1 MKSTIIDDKTLVHS
15 RKLHS
20 SKINCIHVQV
30 NNFLDIIDEFETYIS
45 STTWIDNL
53 DEIAQ
58 LTFKANVKKTIAKV
72 VNDIIA
78 KVKTSSKLNEDI
90 GEYLVSYSAQKSLE
104 INYKHTL
111 IPLAELIKEK
121 VSGNPGFD
129 YHSISQNN
137 IIVFG
142 EAKFSLYDTPR
153 TRALSQ
159 IVEFIDDRDN
169 AELLWLKPFLNE
181 DAIKNILNDKKG
193 YAAAFSYNNKDLQ
206 LTFKNAINATELD
219 TLVNHEEIYLIA
231 VELC

>member
-1 MKSTIIDDKTLVHS
+1 MKSTIIDDNTLVHS
-15 RKLHS
+15 RKIHA

-78 KVKTSSKLNEDI
+78 KVKTSSKLNDDI

-142 EAKFSLYDTPR
+142 EAKFSLNGTPR

-159 IVEFIDDRDN
+159 IIDFIDDRDN
-169 AELLWLKPFLNE
+169 AEMLWLQPFLNKYVL
-181 DAIKNILNDKKG
+181 KNVVDGKKG
-193 YAAAFSYNNKDLQ
+193 YAAAFSYNNYDINKTLV
-206 LTFKNAINATELD
+206 NAINADELD
-219 TLVNHEEIYLIA
+219 TLINHEEIYLIA

>member
-1 MKSTIIDDKTLVHS
+1 MKSIIIDDNDLVHNQKINS
-15 RKLHS
+15 P
-20 SKINCIHVQV
+20 KINCIHVQV

-45 STTWIDNL
+45 NTTWIDDL

-58 LTFKANVKKTIAKV
+58 LTFKANVKKTIEKV
-72 VNDIIA
+72 VNNIIA
-78 KVKTSSKLNEDI
+78 KVKTSSKLSEDI

-142 EAKFSLYDTPR
+142 EAKFSVENTPR

-159 IVEFIDDRDN
+159 IIDFIDDRDN
-169 AELLWLKPFLNE
+169 AELLWLKPFLNKHVL
-181 DAIKNILNDKKG
+181 KNIVDSKKG
-193 YAAAFSYNNKDLQ
+193 YAAAFSYNNIDINK
-206 LTFKNAINATELD
+206 TFENAINAEELK

-231 VELC
+231 VEIC